1 MVLQGLRRFVELKRL
16 ELVVKEVVILK
27 EARCDG
33 KWVLRI
39 NTNLFAGG
47 VASDFTS
54 LSRTSRTT
62 VPPCYTT
69 ITPVR
74 FQ

>member
-16 ELVVKEVVILK
+16 ELVVKEVAILK

-39 NTNLFAGG
+39 NTNCH
-47 VASDFTS
+47 VFT
-54 LSRTSRTT
+54 
-62 VPPCYTT
+62 
-69 ITPVR
+69 
-74 FQ
+74 